1 MWITH
6 MTRLVEDIHASV
18 PDHMDVDEE
27 DEELEDEEST
37 E

>member
-1 MWITH
+1 VDYAH
-6 MTRLVEDIHASV
+6 DKAGRGH